1 MPFSGDPGA
10 EQRFDEFYA
19 ANFAAL
25 AAQITVYLGDRA
37 EAEDIT
43 QEAFCR
49 AWRHWPQI
57 SGGTNPVGW
66 VHTVAYRLA
75 VSRWRRLRVAV
86 AHRLRHR
93 PQSIPPPDGGRL
105 DLQAALATLP
115 DAQRRVVV
123 LHYLADLGVD
133 EIAAREG
140 VPVGTVKSWLHRG
153 RARLATALD
162 REGAAQ

>member
-1 MPFSGDPGA
+1 VASA
-10 EQRFDEFYA
+10 ENQFDDFYTA
-19 ANFAAL
+19 HYPAV
-25 AAQITVYLGDRA
+25 AAQMAAYLGDRA

-49 AWRHWPQI
+49 AWRRWPQI
-57 SGGTNPVGW
+57 SRYDNPVGW
-66 VHTVAYRLA
+66 VHTVAHRMA
-75 VSRWRRLRVAV
+75 ISRWRRLRTAL

-93 PQSIPPPDGGRL
+93 QEVVPPPDPGRL
-105 DLQAALATLP
+105 DLVSALATLP

-153 RARLATALD
+153 RARLATTLD
-162 REGAAQ
+162 NREGAPQ